1 MRRFLI
7 GLVVAATTA
16 LLPALV
22 LAGNQ
27 EIAES
32 IAKSLRDSGKL
43 YDYKIGVKFQ
53 DGTVWLKG
61 QVCSEEQLRIAMNL
75 AAKLDGVQRVNNE
88 LSVAPA
94 MASGQG
100 GADNTV
106 TMNIPLQEPQS
117 RKATPAAP
125 APTMMA
131 QAKPAPEAPAA
142 PIPATAVSAPVPTAA
157 QPVATSF
164 APRPAQAV
172 AATEEETEAP
182 QLTEPQP
189 IRHLPRTR
197 MVAQP
202 MATQPSATYAQPSEP
217 VGDAVTT
224 SQATRGP
231 VAANGAPCPVG
242 PPMPCYNN
250 MGGGMPA
257 AARYNQAYMPNYAW
271 PSYAAYP
278 NYAAVTYPKQ
288 YSPATWPYIGP
299 FYPYPQVP
307 LGWRKVTLEW
317 DSGWWMLDFHD
328 CVH

>member
-75 AAKLDGVQRVNNE
+75 AAKMEGVQRVSNE
-88 LSVAPA
+88 LTVAPA
-94 MASGQG
+94 AASAAG
-100 GADNTV
+100 GAV
-106 TMNIPLQEPQS
+106 TMNIPLREPLPRKTNATAPTPALVAQS
-117 RKATPAAP
+117 KPAPAADYPAAP
-125 APTMMA
+125 TPSLT
-131 QAKPAPEAPAA
+131 P
-142 PIPATAVSAPVPTAA
+142 APVPAA
-157 QPVATSF
+157 VQPVATSF
-164 APRPAQAV
+164 ASRPAQTV

-182 QLTEPQP
+182 QLAEPQP
-189 IRHLPRTR
+189 IRHLAKAR
-197 MVAQP
+197 MVAPP
-202 MATQPSATYAQPSEP
+202 MVTRPAATYAQPSET
-217 VGDAVTT
+217 VSDAVPMG
-224 SQATRGP
+224 QAVHGP

-257 AARYNQAYMPNYAW
+257 PARYNQAYMPNYAW
-271 PSYAAYP
+271 PSYASYP